1 MYKRREGGKWGQV
14 CRDASIFC
22 FGFEVI
28 FIFLNGTLCS
38 FFVQDSDVEAVY
50 ETSCSVSPIGG
61 SQVRFEFRFVSVYT
75 SYFSCFVLYAMALL
89 VLAKTET

>member
-1 MYKRREGGKWGQV
+1 MYKRREGGKGGQV

-50 ETSCSVSPIGG
+50 ETSCSVSSIGG